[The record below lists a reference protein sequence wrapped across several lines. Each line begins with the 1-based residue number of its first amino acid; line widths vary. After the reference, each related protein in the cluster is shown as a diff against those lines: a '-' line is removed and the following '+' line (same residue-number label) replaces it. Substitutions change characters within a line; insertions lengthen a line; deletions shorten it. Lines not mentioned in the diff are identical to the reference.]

1 MKIGVTSVDVTGHDD
16 GTTFCCDGNK
26 TKESEHCDASQS
38 ETAEY
43 TSTFG
48 GIFYGFIVFIGNIV
62 HKLFMLFTL
71 TGSSLSIQLL
81 LNSDV
86 ISS

>member
-16 GTTFCCDGNK
+16 GTAFCCDGNK

-48 GIFYGFIVFIGNIV
+48 GIFLRFYSFYRQHCSQTFYAVYLNR
-62 HKLFMLFTL
+62 LFP
-71 TGSSLSIQLL
+71 
-81 LNSDV
+81 
-86 ISS
+86 